1 MVTGNKL
8 AIDHLKLPIDAK
20 ATPDILEVKFDFNE
34 QPVFRTPKGQ
44 IVASPDTLENPVII
58 LNKFYLPNDLQ
69 KLDSLPSHL
78 PVLVRDGNHL
88 LELKKGAAGLWQLR
102 SGNVH
107 IDIPDHTA
115 LSRAMAHLNAPWG
128 YHKVKILDSQAS
140 QSTPHATF
148 KLDTL
153 LKSPHQYK
161 GQTLVMGG
169 ALDKLYL
176 NTPHGKAELSTLQTL
191 AKEQDIT
198 LLILDTPTPL
208 PAEKLATQLDKISG
222 SNTPMSTG
230 AFLSHFHAQGPAIR
244 YQITDSQNGQTF
256 IRSLQ
261 TVTPPT
267 DTTLDMAQST
277 GTLSNVAIRS
287 SLMIRPDEER
297 RNELDNRIVPWLPSP
312 ISFYLII
319 SIAAGYLFFGTC
331 RQLLRYFWPLTLRE
345 DFSPKWLYSGYRLI
359 RLVVLLS
366 LIMPLFGL
374 PCAVWRICY
383 TVYRVLRWIT
393 LAIHRLI
400 LWVLSPLRG

>member
-8 AIDHLKLPIDAK
+8 AIEHLKLPIDAK
-20 ATPDILEVKFDFNE
+20 APPDILEVKLDLNE

-44 IVASPDTLENPVII
+44 IVASPDTLENPVLII
-58 LNKFYLPNDLQ
+58 NKYHLPSDLQ

-78 PVLVRDGNHL
+78 PVLVRDGHHL
-88 LELKKGAAGLWQLR
+88 LELKKGATGRWQLR

-107 IDIPDHTA
+107 IDVPDYTA
-115 LSRAMAHLNAPWG
+115 LTRAMAHLNAPWG
-128 YHKVKILDSQAS
+128 YHKVKILDSQTS
-140 QSTPHATF
+140 PSTPYASF

-169 ALDKLYL
+169 ALDKHSLS
-176 NTPHGKAELSTLQTL
+176 TPHGQAELSKLQTL

-198 LLILDTPTPL
+198 LLILDSKAPL
-208 PAEKLATQLDKISG
+208 PAAKLAAQLDKISEY
-222 SNTPMSTG
+222 NTPMSTG

-244 YQITDSQNGQTF
+244 YQVTDSLHGQTF
-256 IRSLQ
+256 IRSINS
-261 TVTPPT
+261 THPPA
-267 DTTLDMAQST
+267 DTSPAAAQSLN
-277 GTLSNVAIRS
+277 TLSSVAIRS

-297 RNELDNRIVPWLPSP
+297 RSELDNRITPWLPSP

-319 SIAAGYLFFGTC
+319 SAAAGYLFFGTC
-331 RQLLRYFWPLTLRE
+331 RQLLRRFWPLTLRE
-345 DFSPKWLYSGYRLI
+345 NFSPKWLYSGYRLI
-359 RLVVLLS
+359 RLIVLLS

-374 PCAVWRICY
+374 PCAIWRICY
-383 TVYRVLRWIT
+383 TAYRLLRWIILT
-393 LAIHRLI
+393 TRRLL

>member
-44 IVASPDTLENPVII
+44 IVVSPDTLENPVII

-107 IDIPDHTA
+107 IDVPDHTA

-128 YHKVKILDSQAS
+128 YHKVKILDNQTSPN
-140 QSTPHATF
+140 TPHATF

-169 ALDKLYL
+169 VLDKHHL
-176 NTPHGKAELSTLQTL
+176 NTPHGKAELNRLQTL

-198 LLILDTPTPL
+198 LLILDSPTPL
-208 PAEKLATQLDKISG
+208 PTEKLAAQLDKLSEYK
-222 SNTPMSTG
+222 TPMSTG
-230 AFLSHFHAQGPAIR
+230 TFLSHFHAQGPAIR
-244 YQITDSQNGQTF
+244 YQVTDSLNGQTF
-256 IRSLQ
+256 IRSVHS
-261 TVTPPT
+261 THPPT
-267 DTTLDMAQST
+267 DASPAMVQSLS
-277 GTLSNVAIRS
+277 TLSSVAIRS

-297 RNELDNRIVPWLPSP
+297 RSELDNRITPWLPSP

-319 SIAAGYLFFGTC
+319 STVAGYLFFGTC
-331 RQLLRYFWPLTLRE
+331 RQLLRRLWPLTLRE
-345 DFSPKWLYSGYRLI
+345 DFSPIWLYSGYRLI

-374 PCAVWRICY
+374 PCAIWRICY
-383 TVYRVLRWIT
+383 TVYRVLRWILLT
-393 LAIHRLI
+393 LNRLI